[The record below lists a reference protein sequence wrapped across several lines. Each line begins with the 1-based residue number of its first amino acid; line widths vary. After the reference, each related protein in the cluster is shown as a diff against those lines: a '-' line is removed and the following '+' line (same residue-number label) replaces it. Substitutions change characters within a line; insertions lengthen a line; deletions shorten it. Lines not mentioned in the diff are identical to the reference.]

1 MHPNWNALV
10 TAGDPVEFF
19 GIIPFTLT
27 TYTSTVIPIIIVV
40 LVQSYV
46 ERFLEKWIPQ
56 AVKLVFVP
64 MLIFLIMGPLALAVL
79 GPIGSILGNYLADF
93 FTFLSTT
100 AAWAPAVLIGGFYQ
114 LWLCL
119 DYTMELRH

>member
-1 MHPNWNALV
+1 MMLAFTEAQKLRCNPILVASIAGIMMHPNWNALV

-64 MLIFLIMGPLALAVL
+64 MLTFLIMGPLALAVL
-79 GPIGSILGNYLADF
+79 GIIIVVAF
-93 FTFLSTT
+93 IATTF
-100 AAWAPAVLIGGFYQ
+100 V
-114 LWLCL
+114 
-119 DYTMELRH
+119 